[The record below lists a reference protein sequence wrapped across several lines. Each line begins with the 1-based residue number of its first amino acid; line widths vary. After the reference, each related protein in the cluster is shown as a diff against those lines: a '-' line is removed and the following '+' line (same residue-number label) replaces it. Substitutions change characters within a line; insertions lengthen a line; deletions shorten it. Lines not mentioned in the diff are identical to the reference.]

1 MEKRTFK
8 ITLAD
13 GTALE
18 GLTLNGNNYIS
29 DKKVTEDTFLNNLS
43 TVTISDGEH
52 EEVHENME
60 LVQITKVG
68 TAYWFVLRQL
78 TAQEVADLKTQA
90 NIEYIAMMADI
101 DLEEV

>member
-1 MEKRTFK
+1 MEKGTWT

-29 DKKVTEDTFLNNLS
+29 TKKVTEDTFANNLS
-43 TVTISDGEH
+43 TVTISDGET
-52 EEVHENME
+52 EATYTNME

-68 TAYWFVLRQL
+68 TSYWFVLREL
-78 TAQEVADLKTQA
+78 TAQEISDAKTQA